1 MGRTKVSWIAI
12 CATVAVVGVLY
23 YIKPMLEH
31 PPLPKTQRR
40 QVSFAGSEEAAKA
53 QQFESWHESE
63 GWHGPLGG
71 SHAEYAAM

>member
-12 CATVAVVGVLY
+12 CATVAVVGFGVY
-23 YIKPMLEH
+23 YYSNQPERTVRK
-31 PPLPKTQRR
+31 R
-40 QVSFAGSEEAAKA
+40 QGVTFAGSEELAKA

-71 SHAEYAAM
+71 SHAEYSAM